1 MTRLIDV
8 DELYVDARL
17 GENEEPYISLHQI
30 NNAPTI
36 EAVPKNMVFHVDT
49 YDDMTEEY
57 TKEGLTLEELLDR
70 FTDEGYPNTL
80 NALDALEDEDEA
92 D

>member
-80 NALDALEDEDEA
+80 NALDALEDEE
-92 D
+92 